1 MDTKLVIAV
10 VEDHDD
16 LREAMVEV
24 LSKQG
29 HDVIAM
35 SDAEHFAERAA
46 SSSID
51 IVIIDINLPGEDG
64 ISLTRRLR
72 QASPSLG
79 LIIVSAR
86 GLVQE
91 KTQGYESGADLYLTK
106 PVALQELVAAVQSL
120 GHRIKVRPE
129 TEGPS
134 LSFALL
140 TLTGPTGQVANLSW
154 HEAVLLRTLI
164 LGKDKQVDYWQLME
178 AMGKNPAVYSK
189 SALELVV
196 VRLRKR
202 MQSVGFEAVTITAV
216 RNKGYVLL
224 ANIDLV

>member
-29 HDVIAM
+29 HDVLPMPA
-35 SDAEHFAERAA
+35 AENFVEMAA
-46 SSSID
+46 STAVD
-51 IVIIDINLPGEDG
+51 LVIIDINLPGEDG

-72 QASPSLG
+72 QACPALG
-79 LIIVSAR
+79 IIIVSAR

-91 KTQGYESGADLYLTK
+91 KTQGYESGADIYLTK

-120 GHRIKVRPE
+120 GHRLKTPSQ
-129 TEGPS
+129 TQGPS
-134 LSFALL
+134 LSFSLLALS
-140 TLTGPTGQVANLSW
+140 GPNGQLAQLSW

-164 LGKDKQVDYWQLME
+164 LGKDRQVDYWQLME
-178 AMGKNPAVYSK
+178 AMGKNPDVYSK

-202 MQSVGFEAVTITAV
+202 MQSVGFEATIITAV

-224 ANIDLV
+224 TSIDLI